1 MLKLK
6 SFSSKLFP
14 IPFFCDGGFFYSN
27 NPVCSVGAFAA
38 TSLPIVPAS
47 SSVLKRHTRSKCKW
61 GKNEKV
67 NKGETKSCCSV
78 IKFFSEFAQLSFAL
92 EFLSNHQSFLSI
104 TVVLNLFRG
113 TLDQLY
119 HNFAVPLYAEID
131 IKVNKSDNWWH
142 PRHYLTLL
150 IYLMSC

>member
-1 MLKLK
+1 M
-6 SFSSKLFP
+6 
-14 IPFFCDGGFFYSN
+14 
-27 NPVCSVGAFAA
+27 
-38 TSLPIVPAS
+38 
-47 SSVLKRHTRSKCKW
+47 
-61 GKNEKV
+61 
-67 NKGETKSCCSV
+67 